1 MKIISLESLCVMLL
15 PVVVVGFFYW
25 KWIGKARE
33 IPMAALRMVSQLLL
47 VGYILNTLFANNRL
61 EVALGILAFMIAVS
75 SVIACRSH
83 SRKTWANYRR
93 ILISIFLAGS
103 LNLALVMLVVIHP
116 EPLYELKTLIPLAG
130 MIYSNAMNA
139 ISLGGER
146 FWKQIDAGSVYTEA
160 RAESFRASLIP
171 QMNSFLAVGLVSL
184 PGMMTGQVLSG
195 VTPLIAV
202 RYQIMVMCMVMGTS
216 GISVIIYLSLCSG
229 RFPHKKGVRQ

>member
-1 MKIISLESLCVMLL
+1 MKDISLVSLCVMLL
-15 PVVVVGFFYW
+15 PVALVGFFYW
-25 KWIGKARE
+25 KWIGKAGE

-61 EVALGILAFMIAVS
+61 EVALGILIFMIAVS
-75 SVIACRSH
+75 SVIAARSH

-93 ILISIFLAGS
+93 IMISIFIGGS
-103 LNLALVMLVVIHP
+103 LNLALVMLVVVRP

-146 FWKQIDAGSVYTEA
+146 FWKQIDSGSEYTEA

-195 VTPLIAV
+195 VSPLIAV

-216 GISVIIYLSLCSG
+216 GISVIIYLLLCSG
-229 RFPHKKGVRQ
+229 RFPHKKGARQ